1 MNSEQQA
8 GGREEKQAVERE
20 DIANCVTTNDNNMMM
35 SDCNDSIERMEDW
48 EDQIV
53 TENDEYFNE
62 SSDDNEV
69 ETKNKKG
76 TKLKK
81 FKSGFTKKVMSS
93 LREDTKEKGGMM
105 IQIFKEEWK
114 NNRKSPDRPFM
125 ASTESLQSVKDEPVN
140 DLDKDSES
148 KLKKLRSGL
157 GKKIKDIRE
166 DIVDIRDESLHSF
179 NELKEIYQEKAEQK
193 KAMITSF
200 TEEEVKIF
208 RKGSPLPPQVTKQM
222 TSVYLA
228 RRFSIIRFTILGAR
242 NLDISR
248 VKPTDNIFI
257 KVSLGLE
264 RFKTNQVTACQNPN
278 WMETASLPRQ
288 TEEDE
293 DLTVEVFAR
302 GSKETLLLGT
312 GLINLGSFKND
323 SQNQFWLK
331 LEGEFNEGELE
342 MVIWVTGVNVDNDSK
357 WLIAKDDMNNEDKF
371 NLSKSFENIS
381 DVGYLTINV
390 IEATGLGSTKL
401 QGDL

>member
-1 MNSEQQA
+1 M
-8 GGREEKQAVERE
+8 
-20 DIANCVTTNDNNMMM
+20 
-35 SDCNDSIERMEDW
+35 
-48 EDQIV
+48 
-53 TENDEYFNE
+53 
-62 SSDDNEV
+62 
-69 ETKNKKG
+69 
-76 TKLKK
+76 
-81 FKSGFTKKVMSS
+81 
-93 LREDTKEKGGMM
+93 
-105 IQIFKEEWK
+105 
-114 NNRKSPDRPFM
+114 
-125 ASTESLQSVKDEPVN
+125 
-140 DLDKDSES
+140 
-148 KLKKLRSGL
+148 KKLRSGL